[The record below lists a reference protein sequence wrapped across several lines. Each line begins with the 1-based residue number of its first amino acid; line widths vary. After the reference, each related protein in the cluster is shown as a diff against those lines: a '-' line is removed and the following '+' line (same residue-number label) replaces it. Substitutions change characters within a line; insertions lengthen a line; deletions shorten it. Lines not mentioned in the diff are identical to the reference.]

1 MNKWLDILDSLGLF
15 EWSEKQPDDYAPGGS
30 WSRDDIEDIL
40 SVIENEYGGV
50 SDKLDKTNII
60 KAIGKKS
67 WNVLTNQ
74 SPDPYE
80 GKFFDKLYSK
90 YSAVAIR
97 KLENRVELIEKNHG
111 VSSVNIGDTYKA
123 IMIEIYKINKR
134 LDDIQNIPYDEREYL

>member
-1 MNKWLDILDSLGLF
+1 MNRKLETPINDSGLNKRTVKILKEKGIKYF
-15 EWSEKQPDDYAPGGS
+15 EELQNMFDN
-30 WSRDDIEDIL
+30 
-40 SVIENEYGGV
+40 NE
-50 SDKLDKTNII
+50 
-60 KAIGKKS
+60 
-67 WNVLTNQ
+67 LTNTILRWDGLGGKTYRDIVHLIKSKEPQ
-74 SPDPYE
+74 LNEFDYE

>member
-1 MNKWLDILDSLGLF
+1 MNRKLETPINDSGLNKRTVKILKEKGIKYF
-15 EWSEKQPDDYAPGGS
+15 EELQNMFDN
-30 WSRDDIEDIL
+30 
-40 SVIENEYGGV
+40 NE
-50 SDKLDKTNII
+50 
-60 KAIGKKS
+60 
-67 WNVLTNQ
+67 LTNTILRWDGLGGKTYRDIVHLIKSKEPQ
-74 SPDPYE
+74 LNEFDYE

-134 LDDIQNIPYDEREYL
+134 LDNIQNIPYDEREYL